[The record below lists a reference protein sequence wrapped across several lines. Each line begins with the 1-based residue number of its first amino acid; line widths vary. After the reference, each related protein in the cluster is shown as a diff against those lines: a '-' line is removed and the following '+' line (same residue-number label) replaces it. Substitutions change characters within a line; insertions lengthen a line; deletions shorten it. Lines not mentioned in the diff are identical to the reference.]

1 MRYTKMKLKSLG
13 CEESGSFA
21 PTNRV
26 RFEGKK
32 RCSVA
37 VVLLTLVSL
46 LGMSAPISA
55 EVKVDQ
61 TPLTV
66 SEPLPPNIVL
76 LHDDSGSMAS
86 NYLPDTAPQSGDNF
100 RKFSKNR
107 QYYNPETLYT
117 RPPKADG
124 TFYTEPN
131 FPYGYTDPFNSTG
144 KINIISDSDYSD
156 GTYTTSNSYDSP
168 TSCSDGGGTPHYHWF
183 WGTYQSCR
191 FYTGP
196 FVYFDGSAK
205 HHVVADGHS
214 CSGLTNCHKASDAL
228 LLEVN
233 GETITTSYG
242 QNVANYYSYY
252 RTRKLSAKSGIM
264 AAFSGLDPKFRFGYG
279 SINNSNATAELFPD
293 DSFFN
298 KHMSIKKV
306 APFGNGEPG
315 TTKAGFWTWLNGVGS
330 SGGTPLRRAL
340 ETAGEYYKTSQPW
353 TESGKEY
360 ACRASYTILVSDGYW
375 SGSAPQSVYLVDSDN
390 TGTSNYS
397 AVDPFIGGSAKDG
410 TATLADVANY
420 YWKTDLRGSTAN
432 EVPETSSDPATWQ
445 HMTTFTVGLGLEV
458 SGLGATQTE
467 LFNWARGGT
476 PVEGWGGWPTPHRKV
491 KLSDGSDGRSNYG
504 RIENVSDM
512 LHAAINGHG
521 NFFSARDPQQFAD
534 GIKQAL
540 ADIAATP
547 GAGSSPFIGGGE
559 KLTSETTQYAASYMT
574 GSWAGS
580 LKAYKY
586 DEDAKRFSASPAWD
600 AGPKIPEASAR
611 NIWTLN
617 TGGTA
622 VEFKHDDDNENLT
635 AYLEKLGNNIYP
647 SDQKGA
653 DWGKRV
659 VNYLR
664 GDKTDESTGVFR
676 KRNTL
681 LGDIVNSTPVVIASP
696 PVDLYEH
703 VLDDTYF
710 DGLKDKKYKTFATA
724 KATRKPMLYVAAND
738 GMLHAFDAETGVEKF
753 AYIPRAL
760 LSATG
765 DGSLARLANPEYGVI
780 NPVDGSQ
787 PVPHQYYNDGKLTT
801 QNVYLGGKWKTIL
814 VGTTGRGQSRTV
826 YALDITDPSVLAD
839 ASKAKDAILWERSA
853 GDNSD
858 NSDWIGMAL
867 GKPTISLIKGIDNEG
882 IDNEGKWVVHMG
894 NGPNSKNGKAALLQ
908 FDLADGTLSVYEAG
922 SMDSNGL
929 AAPYV
934 IQSDDSDGVSEYAF
948 AGDLQGNVWRFD
960 LGVGDSM
967 KSELIYVARDNSEN
981 RTRQPITG
989 DMLATKNEKTGA
1001 IWVFFG
1007 TGRFLSKD
1015 SDVLT
1020 DSGVQTWYG
1029 LRAMKGPSGYA
1040 EVKSTH
1046 TRANLKK
1053 REIVAED
1060 ETDGGVFRATSNGEF
1075 SEVTGEKVGWYMD
1088 LISPDENKGQEGE
1101 RIVYQTQLVAGR
1113 LMVNTLIPESN
1124 NPCNT
1129 SPAGST
1135 LIVDPFSG
1143 ANPGEPVLDANG
1155 DKLVNTSDITE
1166 DGIYYNAQ
1174 KHEVG
1179 VSGTFTGKRDQSGN
1193 IRLFGQGIDTSTV
1206 DVGTTGG
1213 AGAGNL
1219 ERLNWHEIIN

>member
-32 RCSVA
+32 RSSVA

-124 TFYTEPN
+124 TFYAEPN

-144 KINIISDSDYSD
+144 KINIISDLDYSD

-168 TSCSDGGGTPHYHWF
+168 TSCSDAGGTPHYRG
-183 WGTYQSCR
+183 WGYHSCR

-205 HHVVADGHS
+205 HHVVADGDS

-228 LLEVN
+228 LLEIN

-279 SINNSNATAELFPD
+279 SINNSNLTGFTY
-293 DSFFN
+293 SN
-298 KHMSIKKV
+298 SYTKHMTLKKV
-306 APFGNGEPG
+306 ESFGDGSSG
-315 TTKAGFWTWLNGVGS
+315 TNKAKFWSWLNGVGS
-330 SGGTPLRRAL
+330 SGRTPLRRAL
-340 ETAGEYYKTSQPW
+340 ESAGEYYKTPQPW

-375 SGSAPQSVYLVDSDN
+375 SGAAPSSSLKGADTTSTDNYDAVAPFTGGNSLGIESCGWRGCSTSVES
-390 TGTSNYS
+390 S
-397 AVDPFIGGSAKDG
+397 
-410 TATLADVANY
+410 TLADVANY
-420 YWKTDLRGSTAN
+420 YWKTDLRPGTSN
-432 EVPETSSDPATWQ
+432 EVPPTTNDPATWQ
-445 HMTTFTVGLGLEV
+445 HMTTFTVGLGLSV
-458 SGLGATQTE
+458 SDELGATEDQ
-467 LFNWARGGT
+467 LFNWARGGE
-476 PVEGWGGWPTPHRKV
+476 PVEGWDENSWPTP
-491 KLSDGSDGRSNYG
+491 GRGTGGGKS
-504 RIENVSDM
+504 ENVSDM

-547 GAGSSPFIGGGE
+547 GAGSSPFVGGGE
-559 KLTSETTQYAASYMT
+559 TLTSETTQYAASYMT

-586 DEDAKRFSASPAWD
+586 DGDAKRFSASPAWD

-635 AYLEKLGNNIYP
+635 AYLETLGNNIYP

-659 VNYLR
+659 ANYLR

-676 KRNTL
+676 KRDTL

-826 YALDITDPSVLAD
+826 YALDITDPSVLANPD
-839 ASKAKDAILWERSA
+839 QAEDAILWERSA
-853 GDNSD
+853 GDGETNA
-858 NSDWIGMAL
+858 DWIGMAL
-867 GKPTISLIKGIDNEG
+867 GKPTISLIKGS
-882 IDNEGKWVVHMG
+882 DNEGKWVVHMG
-894 NGPNSKNGKAALLQ
+894 NGPNSKDGMAALLQ
-908 FDLADGTLSVYEAG
+908 FDLADGTLSVYNAG
-922 SMDSNGL
+922 SMGSNGL

-967 KSELIYVARDNSEN
+967 KSELIYVARDKAEN
-981 RTRQPITG
+981 GTRQPITG

-1015 SDVLT
+1015 RDVLT

-1088 LISPDENKGQEGE
+1088 LISPDENKGKEGKEGE

-1155 DKLVNTSDITE
+1155 DKLVNTSDITK
-1166 DGIYYNAQ
+1166 DDIYYNAQ

-1206 DVGTTGG
+1206 DIGTTGG